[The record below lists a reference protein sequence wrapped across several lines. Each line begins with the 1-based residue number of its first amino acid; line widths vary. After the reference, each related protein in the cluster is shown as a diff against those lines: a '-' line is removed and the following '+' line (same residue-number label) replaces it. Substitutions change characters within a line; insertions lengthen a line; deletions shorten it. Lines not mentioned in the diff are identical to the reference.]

1 MGIGSEAYEAIRL
14 GRRAIGIELKPSY
27 YRIAVENLSKIEM
40 LSTGPTLLNW
50 QDFQ

>member
-1 MGIGSEAYEAIRL
+1 MTDQPIDTTRLIRDV
-14 GRRAIGIELKPSY
+14 
-27 YRIAVENLSKIEM
+27 IAVENLSKIEM